1 MLFYFNFSRNPSLLY
16 FIKITDCS
24 GFERENKGIMFLFY
38 ECFEDCWSRLA
49 IEIRDLF
56 AY

>member
-38 ECFEDCWSRLA
+38 ECFEDCWSRLE